1 MLPWVSMSLSLL
13 TSLSTSVSGYRDP
26 RPLVTAHSWYL
37 ALSPPC
43 SQPWPLCLVPRR
55 RGWGW
60 GGVCVGVVSRS
71 VPGPGEEATEARK
84 CQYIIDTGSRALNGQ
99 QQ

>member
-1 MLPWVSMSLSLL
+1 MLPCAQQSDHLLSLF
-13 TSLSTSVSGYRDP
+13 VSRPY

-43 SQPWPLCLVPRR
+43 SQPWQLCLVPRR

-71 VPGPGEEATEARK
+71 VPGPGEEATKARK

-99 QQ
+99 QPVIA